1 MAYKRLTCVAER
13 AAIGN
18 GNRAGTSVD
27 SRYVRIGSHTGCLG
41 KNNRPNTQPW
51 PSVCEDSL
59 THHAIHWQQSALFTN
74 QLPTT

>member
-27 SRYVRIGSHTGCLG
+27 SRYVRIGSHTGRLG
-41 KNNRPNTQPW
+41 KNNRPTSEHAALAL
-51 PSVCEDSL
+51 SV
-59 THHAIHWQQSALFTN
+59 
-74 QLPTT
+74 

>member
-27 SRYVRIGSHTGCLG
+27 SRYVRIRSHTMPSNG
-41 KNNRPNTQPW
+41 NNQHYSRISCPRR
-51 PSVCEDSL
+51 ED
-59 THHAIHWQQSALFTN
+59 
-74 QLPTT
+74 

>member
-27 SRYVRIGSHTGCLG
+27 SRYVRIGSQTNH
-41 KNNRPNTQPW
+41 
-51 PSVCEDSL
+51 VDSRKGL
-59 THHAIHWQQSALFTN
+59 NGQV
-74 QLPTT
+74 